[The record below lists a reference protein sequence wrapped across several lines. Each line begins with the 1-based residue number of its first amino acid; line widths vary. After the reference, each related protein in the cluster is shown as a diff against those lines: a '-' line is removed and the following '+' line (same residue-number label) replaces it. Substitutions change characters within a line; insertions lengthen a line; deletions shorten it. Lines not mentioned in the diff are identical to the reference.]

1 MNENKDI
8 KSLVLEK
15 IQSGKINMRP
25 RFYFVLKVAILILV
39 AVLTLLVSSLLVSF
53 IIFSLMASGMLFLF
67 GFGLRGFLMFFL
79 LFPWPL
85 FVLEVVFIILL
96 EWLVKRFKF
105 GYRLSFSR
113 LLLVILSLSVVIG
126 VIIDITPLHRDFQH
140 RAEQRNLPLVGDF
153 YREIRRPQPNQE
165 IFRGVV
171 SDAGTS
177 SFVLNHKNDGAGSSS
192 QKYFVILPPD
202 VPGFVVPSNGD
213 VVFVAGKLMPDGTA
227 ISAYGF
233 QKFSA
238 PDDVE

>member
-1 MNENKDI
+1 MNFMNENKDI

-25 RFYFVLKVAILILV
+25 RFYFVLKIATLILV

-85 FVLEVVFIILL
+85 LILEVAFIILL
-96 EWLVKRFKF
+96 EWLIKKFKF
-105 GYRLSFSR
+105 GYRLSLSR
-113 LLLVILSLSVVIG
+113 LLLVILAFSVVIG
-126 VIIDITPLHRDFQH
+126 VVINVTPLHRDFQH
-140 RAEQRNLPLVGDF
+140 RAEQRSLPLVGDF
-153 YREIRRPQPNQE
+153 YRGIRRPQPSQE

-177 SFVLNHKNDGAGSSS
+177 SFVLSR
-192 QKYFVILPPD
+192 KYFVTLPPGM
-202 VPGFVVPSNGD
+202 PGFAIPSNGD
-213 VVFVAGKLMPDGTA
+213 VVFVAGKLMPDSTT